1 MKRVLAML
9 ITMLLVVGYFTG
21 CSKEGALSAE
31 IIDLENRVSELEQ
44 EVSVLEEQKTEL
56 LSEIK
61 DIKVENGVAKY
72 IVTFNIRQS
81 HFTLDISQHMKDA
94 MNDISIQIPVD
105 KEYFDSVEVG
115 DTIADDFRVGSFIFK
130 GSLGNWDVTV
140 EAKEVR

>member
-9 ITMLLVVGYFTG
+9 ITMLLVVGYLTG
-21 CSKEGALSAE
+21 CSKEDALSAD
-31 IIDLENRVSELEQ
+31 IIDLENRVSELER
-44 EVSVLEEQKTEL
+44 EVFSLEEQKNAL

-140 EAKEVR
+140 EDKEVR